1 MAYKYYPKLFSLK
14 MRLTLLLLISF
25 IALLLAFKDSKLFN
39 KPERIFKLNKK
50 NFYTWM
56 NFSKKERYELS
67 KKDSVF
73 YLNQRKNLLKQIR
86 NEYKNIS
93 GSEK

>member
-1 MAYKYYPKLFSLK
+1 
-14 MRLTLLLLISF
+14 MRLTLILLIIF
-25 IALLLAFKDSKLFN
+25 IAILWAFKDSMNFK
-39 KPERIFKLNKK
+39 KSERIFKLNKK

-73 YLNQRKNLLKQIR
+73 YSNQRKNLLKQIR

>member
-1 MAYKYYPKLFSLK
+1 MK
-14 MRLTLLLLISF
+14 LLLLLLF
-25 IALLLAFKDSKLFN
+25 TFVALLLTFKDSKIFK
-39 KPERIFKLNKK
+39 KPERIFKLNKN

-67 KKDSVF
+67 KKDSAS
-73 YLNQRKNLLKQIR
+73 YLNKRKNLLKQIR

>member
-1 MAYKYYPKLFSLK
+1 
-14 MRLTLLLLISF
+14 MRLTLLLLIPF
-25 IALLLAFKDSKLFN
+25 IALLWAFKDSKIFK

-50 NFYTWM
+50 NFYKWM

-67 KKDSVF
+67 KKESAL

-86 NEYKNIS
+86 DEYKNVS
-93 GSEK
+93 RSENTLDNS

>member
-1 MAYKYYPKLFSLK
+1 
-14 MRLTLLLLISF
+14 MRLIILLIITF
-25 IALLLAFKDSKLFN
+25 IGFTLAFKKYKVFR
-39 KPERIFKLNKK
+39 KPDKTFKLNKK

-56 NFSKKERYELS
+56 NFSKKERYELT
-67 KKDSVF
+67 KKNSVF

>member
-1 MAYKYYPKLFSLK
+1 
-14 MRLTLLLLISF
+14 MRLTFLLIITF
-25 IALLLAFKDSKLFN
+25 MAFLFAFKDSKIFR

-67 KKDSVF
+67 KKDSIF

-93 GSEK
+93 GSKK

>member
-1 MAYKYYPKLFSLK
+1 

-25 IALLLAFKDSKLFN
+25 IALLLAFKDSKLFK

>member
-1 MAYKYYPKLFSLK
+1 

-39 KPERIFKLNKK
+39 KSERIFKLNKK

-56 NFSKKERYELS
+56 NFSKKQRYELS
-67 KKDSVF
+67 KKDSLF

>member
-1 MAYKYYPKLFSLK
+1 

-39 KPERIFKLNKK
+39 KSERIFKLNKK

-67 KKDSVF
+67 KKNSVF

-93 GSEK
+93 DSEK

>member
-1 MAYKYYPKLFSLK
+1 
-14 MRLTLLLLISF
+14 MRLTLLLLIIF
-25 IALLLAFKDSKLFN
+25 ITLIWAFKDSKIFK

-67 KKDSVF
+67 KKDSAF
-73 YLNQRKNLLKQIR
+73 YINQRKNLLKQIR

-93 GSEK
+93 SKENNLD

>member
-1 MAYKYYPKLFSLK
+1 
-14 MRLTLLLLISF
+14 MRLTLILLIIF
-25 IALLLAFKDSKLFN
+25 IAILWAFKDSMNFK
-39 KPERIFKLNKK
+39 KSERIFKLNKK

-67 KKDSVF
+67 KKDSVL

-93 GSEK
+93 DSEK

>member
-1 MAYKYYPKLFSLK
+1 
-14 MRLTLLLLISF
+14 MRLTLLLLIIITF
-25 IALLLAFKDSKLFN
+25 IVLLWGALKDSKIFK
-39 KPERIFKLNKK
+39 KPEKIFKLNKK

-56 NFSKKERYELS
+56 NFSKKERYELT

-73 YLNQRKNLLKQIR
+73 YLNQRKNLLKEIR

>member
-1 MAYKYYPKLFSLK
+1 
-14 MRLTLLLLISF
+14 MRLTLLLVVF
-25 IALLLAFKDSKLFN
+25 IALLLASKDPKIFK

-73 YLNQRKNLLKQIR
+73 YLNKRKNLLKQIR

>member
-1 MAYKYYPKLFSLK
+1 

-25 IALLLAFKDSKLFN
+25 IALLLAFKDSKLFK

-73 YLNQRKNLLKQIR
+73 YSNQRKNLLKQIR

>member
-1 MAYKYYPKLFSLK
+1 
-14 MRLTLLLLISF
+14 MRLTLVLLIIL
-25 IALLLAFKDSKLFN
+25 IALLLAFKDSKIF
-39 KPERIFKLNKK
+39 KRPERIFKLNKK

-56 NFSKKERYELS
+56 NFSKKERYELT

>member
-1 MAYKYYPKLFSLK
+1 
-14 MRLTLLLLISF
+14 MRLTLLLLIIF
-25 IALLLAFKDSKLFN
+25 IPLLLAFKNSKIFK
-39 KPERIFKLNKK
+39 KPERIFKLSKK

-73 YLNQRKNLLKQIR
+73 YLNKRKNLLKQIR

>member
-1 MAYKYYPKLFSLK
+1 
-14 MRLTLLLLISF
+14 MRLTLLLVTF
-25 IALLLAFKDSKLFN
+25 IALLLAFKDSKIFK

-67 KKDSVF
+67 KKDSLF

-93 GSEK
+93 SSEK

>member
-1 MAYKYYPKLFSLK
+1 
-14 MRLTLLLLISF
+14 MRLVFLFLIFLLITF
-25 IALLLAFKDSKLFN
+25 IAFILAFKNPKILRKSDKL
-39 KPERIFKLNKK
+39 FKLNKK

-56 NFSKKERYELS
+56 NFSKKKRYELL
-67 KKDSVF
+67 KKESF
-73 YLNQRKNLLKQIR
+73 SYLNQRKILLKQIR

>member
-1 MAYKYYPKLFSLK
+1 
-14 MRLTLLLLISF
+14 MRLTLLLITC
-25 IALLLAFKDSKLFN
+25 IALLLAIIDSKVF
-39 KPERIFKLNKK
+39 KKSERIFKLNKK

-56 NFSKKERYELS
+56 NFSKKERYEIS
-67 KKDSVF
+67 KKNSLL

-93 GSEK
+93 DSEK

>member
-1 MAYKYYPKLFSLK
+1 
-14 MRLTLLLLISF
+14 MRFILLLLITF
-25 IALLLAFKDSKLFN
+25 IALLWAFKDYKIFK
-39 KPERIFKLNKK
+39 KPEKIFKLNKK

-67 KKDSVF
+67 KKDSFF

>member
-1 MAYKYYPKLFSLK
+1 
-14 MRLTLLLLISF
+14 MRLTLLLLFTF
-25 IALLLAFKDSKLFN
+25 IALLLAFKGSKIF
-39 KPERIFKLNKK
+39 KKHERIFKLNKK

-67 KKDSVF
+67 KKDSAF

-86 NEYKNIS
+86 DEYKNIS

>member
-1 MAYKYYPKLFSLK
+1 
-14 MRLTLLLLISF
+14 MRLTLLILIIITFIVLLWG
-25 IALLLAFKDSKLFN
+25 ALKDSKIFK
-39 KPERIFKLNKK
+39 KPEKIFKLNKK

-86 NEYKNIS
+86 NEYNNIS
-93 GSEK
+93 GSDK

>member
-1 MAYKYYPKLFSLK
+1 
-14 MRLTLLLLISF
+14 MRFILLLLITF
-25 IALLLAFKDSKLFN
+25 IALLWAFKDYKIFK
-39 KPERIFKLNKK
+39 KPEKIFKLNKK

-73 YLNQRKNLLKQIR
+73 YLNQRKNLLKKIR

-93 GSEK
+93 GSKK

>member
-1 MAYKYYPKLFSLK
+1 
-14 MRLTLLLLISF
+14 MRLLLLLVTF
-25 IALLLAFKDSKLFN
+25 IALLLAFKDSKIFK

-56 NFSKKERYELS
+56 NFTKKERYELS

-73 YLNQRKNLLKQIR
+73 YLNKRKNLLKQIR
-86 NEYKNIS
+86 DEYKNIS
-93 GSEK
+93 DSEK

>member
-1 MAYKYYPKLFSLK
+1 M
-14 MRLTLLLLISF
+14 LLW
-25 IALLLAFKDSKLFN
+25 AFKDSKTYK
-39 KPERIFKLNKK
+39 KPKRIFKLNKK

-56 NFSKKERYELS
+56 NFSKKKRYELS

>member
-1 MAYKYYPKLFSLK
+1 
-14 MRLTLLLLISF
+14 MRLTLLLFITF
-25 IALLLAFKDSKLFN
+25 IALFWAFKDSMIFK
-39 KPERIFKLNKK
+39 KSKRIFKLNKK

-73 YLNQRKNLLKQIR
+73 YLNQRKSLLKQIR